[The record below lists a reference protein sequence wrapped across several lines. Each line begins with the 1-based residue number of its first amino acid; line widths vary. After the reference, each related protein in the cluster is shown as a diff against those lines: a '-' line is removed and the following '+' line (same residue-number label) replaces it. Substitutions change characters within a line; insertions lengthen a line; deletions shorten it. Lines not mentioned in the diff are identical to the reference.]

1 MAGDEVSRFVC
12 VGGWLLLMK
21 YRDGEVSRS
30 IAVEIHRDTRSE
42 YRGGSW
48 YGYDDDL
55 EGPLY
60 GKGNENEKV

>member
-12 VGGWLLLMK
+12 VVSWLLLLK
-21 YRDGEVSRS
+21 YRDGEVSRL
-30 IAVEIHRDTRSE
+30 IAIEVHRDTGSE
-42 YRGGSW
+42 YCRGSW

-55 EGPLY
+55 EGPLD